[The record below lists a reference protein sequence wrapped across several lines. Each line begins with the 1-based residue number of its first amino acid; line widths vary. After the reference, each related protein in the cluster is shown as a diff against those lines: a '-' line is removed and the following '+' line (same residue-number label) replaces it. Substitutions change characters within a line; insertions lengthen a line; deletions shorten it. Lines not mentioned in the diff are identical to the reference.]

1 MRIGAFE
8 VNEPIPDLKEPHVLA
23 TLNPWIDV
31 NNVGTLTLDGLEAQL
46 GAKSLAKLAKPG
58 NFFDFTRYRP
68 TVYFEETAR
77 RLKIPNTTLSYAQ
90 REKGNDFLF
99 LHMLEPHALSE
110 DYVDSVVELLK
121 ALKVKRYCLLGSM
134 YDAVPHTKPL
144 LVSGRA
150 SGKGAEVDLRKA
162 GVQPSNYQGPT
173 TITYLITQRAPEV
186 DMETI
191 TFIVSLPQYVNM
203 EEDYLGKVRLMEIL
217 NLLYDIPIDKK
228 DFEKAARQRGLIN
241 QKVEASPELKKILP
255 HLEAIYRGRV
265 TKKEGEGI
273 PGLSPEMEEIFWET
287 DEKDFGKA

>member
-31 NNVGTLTLDGLEAQL
+31 NNVGTLTLDGLEAQF
-46 GAKSLAKLAKPG
+46 GAKELAKLARPG
-58 NFFDFTRYRP
+58 TFFDFTRYRP
-68 TVYFEETAR
+68 TVYLEGTDR
-77 RLKIPNTTLSYAQ
+77 RLKIPNTILSYAQ

-99 LHMLEPHALSE
+99 LRMLEPHSLGE
-110 DYVDSVVELLK
+110 DYVDSVMELFK
-121 ALKVKRYCLLGSM
+121 ALRVKRYCLLGSM

-150 SGKGAEVDLRKA
+150 SGKDAEQDLKKA
-162 GVQPSNYQGPT
+162 GVQSSNYQGPT
-173 TITYLITQRAPEV
+173 TITNLITQKAPEI
-186 DMETI
+186 DMQTT

-228 DFEKAARQRGLIN
+228 DFEKAARQRSLIN
-241 QKVEASPELKKILP
+241 QKVEANPELKKILP
-255 HLEAIYRGRV
+255 HLEAIYGGRV
-265 TKKEGEGI
+265 GKKEGEGLR
-273 PGLSPEMEEIFWET
+273 GLSLEMEEIFWET
-287 DEKDFGKA
+287 DDKDLGKA